1 MKNKRSIKIVVLIA
15 GIIILSVV
23 VCISVFMCIYH
34 YHDIN
39 ALCDKIETGADIE
52 TDVSNAYTAPKFFER
67 LFLILD
73 IPQRLRSPLLTA
85 CEYGNVQAVEE
96 LLENGADPDTSL
108 FGWNALENA
117 VHSHCSEKN
126 RYNIIRLLVNYGAN
140 VNAFCSSQK
149 DGEII
154 WSLPGKIRFTTDEQE
169 IYYLEQTILLLASN
183 GSVLL
188 SSGNWSLIHHI
199 APFNDCVFM
208 EKIIYEYD
216 LKKYINDQT
225 TILGYS
231 PLICSIVL
239 FKGKESDHKEM
250 IKLLLREG
258 ADVSLKDSKGKTAYD
273 YAIENGYYELAELIK
288 PPETVITE

>member
-1 MKNKRSIKIVVLIA
+1 MIHAIKTI
-15 GIIILSVV
+15 GIILLIM
-23 VCISVFMCIYH
+23 IAFFGITMCIH
-34 YHDIN
+34 YCEIN
-39 ALCDKIETGADIE
+39 KLCDKIEAGAEIE
-52 TDVSNAYTAPKFFER
+52 TNVSDAYTAPKFFEKI
-67 LFLILD
+67 LLVLD

-85 CEYGNVQAVEE
+85 CYFGNVQAVEE

-126 RYNIIRLLVNYGAN
+126 RYNIIRLLVNHGAN

-199 APFNDCVFM
+199 APCNDCVFM

-258 ADVSLKDSKGKTAYD
+258 ADVTLKDSKGKTAYD
-273 YAIENGYYELAELIK
+273 YAIENGYYELAEMIK
-288 PPETVITE
+288 PNSDGVTE